1 MNGPILDSHQ
11 IHEIIRGLSPEHI
24 LRKSPQGYVDDFVKA
39 ALDVYI
45 PDLLQKNLQHKFF
58 IPDETNYSDEAY
70 YRCASELSVS
80 YYLKQKAKA
89 GLLTNFE
96 LEKRLNFNPND
107 NPPNLKDVD
116 NFFHAGPTK
125 VSLEVKCP
133 QEDKQAPFPGT
144 ITLKSAGR
152 LPEPKQIDHL
162 RDELESHPTG
172 ASGTK
177 FAKGKNPDLRMKD
190 CLESANGKFNFK
202 SGVDDL
208 NVLFLSCGRYDK
220 MNEWY
225 NCLNGT
231 QGLFTGHSFAPEARC
246 PKVDLVIISNLRYRH
261 EYARAY
267 PAWTLDDI
275 LLLPVV
281 NPHRR
286 SNCTTEA
293 TKEGLSVFNHYLKA
307 FASFEPSG
315 LIWSEHSETKADI
328 QKTLKVNY
336 FVMEYLKPGE
346 FSRFFPTID
355 RAKAFEPPDS

>member
-116 NFFHAGPTK
+116 NLFHAGPTK

-152 LPEPKQIDHL
+152 TSDPQPSHHL
-162 RDELESHPTG
+162 TNEFDSYATA
-172 ASGTK
+172 ASG
-177 FAKGKNPDLRMKD
+177 A
-190 CLESANGKFNFK
+190 
-202 SGVDDL
+202 
-208 NVLFLSCGRYDK
+208 
-220 MNEWY
+220 
-225 NCLNGT
+225 
-231 QGLFTGHSFAPEARC
+231 HRC
-246 PKVDLVIISNLRYRH
+246 NR
-261 EYARAY
+261 
-267 PAWTLDDI
+267 T
-275 LLLPVV
+275 
-281 NPHRR
+281 NPH
-286 SNCTTEA
+286 
-293 TKEGLSVFNHYLKA
+293 
-307 FASFEPSG
+307 
-315 LIWSEHSETKADI
+315 
-328 QKTLKVNY
+328 
-336 FVMEYLKPGE
+336 
-346 FSRFFPTID
+346 
-355 RAKAFEPPDS
+355 